1 MADQNI
7 VGKQDL
13 APEKDLEIV
22 FDIHCSNSVVFLFR
36 TSKMEYIIE
45 TEGVFFYRIFSQTHV
60 VKCQEAWRKSKG

>member
-13 APEKDLEIV
+13 APEKDLEMV

-36 TSKMEYIIE
+36 KSKMEYIIE
-45 TEGVFFYRIFSQTHV
+45 TEGVFFYHIFSQTHM
-60 VKCQEAWRKSKG
+60 Q